1 MAEYSL
7 VPVEHQPD
15 FENVSLVPVDHDPFS
30 DSGTLLQAPTQL
42 AQMPIQ
48 SPQSQPQVQQAQFW
62 QPQAEP
68 AQPEPPAQP
77 QQPATAADQP
87 AVDGPVPGSG
97 HGGASGSGE
106 DDSNNPPSDQGGA
119 EPAPFGGYAN
129 PTLAES
135 LVNQA
140 KMNAQKEM
148 IEADPRAGR
157 YLDGGELYRFAT
169 TKLPISEF
177 PIDGNTGCQFT
188 TDRPF
193 YAFDGKRHAIID
205 ASPERPVTVKI
216 PQDGK
221 FSMTRP

>member
-1 MAEYSL
+1 MDDYSL

-15 FENVSLVPVDHDPFS
+15 FENASLVPVDHDPFS
-30 DSGTLLQAPTQL
+30 GGDATQQTPTQL

-48 SPQSQPQVQQAQFW
+48 SPQSQPQVQQAQFR
-62 QPQAEP
+62 QPQAQP
-68 AQPEPPAQP
+68 VQPEPPTQP
-77 QQPATAADQP
+77 QQPAAGADQP
-87 AVDGPVPGSG
+87 AVDGLVPGNG
-97 HGGASGSGE
+97 HGGASGSGGN
-106 DDSNNPPSDQGGA
+106 DSNNPPSDQGGA

-140 KMNAQKEM
+140 KMNAQRKM

-157 YLDGGELYRFAT
+157 DVDGGELYGFAT

-177 PIDGNTGCQFT
+177 PMDGGAGRQFT

-193 YAFDGKRHAIID
+193 YAFDGKRYAIID

-216 PQDGK
+216 PEDGK
-221 FSMTRP
+221 FSITRP